1 MSTASP
7 QILSVDV
14 PCDPG
19 AARTVRTA
27 LMGMNW
33 REGVDS
39 DVLIVASELVNN
51 AVVHSGCG
59 REDVLTA
66 RAALSVDRLMFSIH
80 DPGRSGRDAVVRA
93 DGDSDAGGRGLRLV
107 ERLSTRWG
115 SHRGDGLRV
124 WAEIAVVGSPDPLHG
139 VDRG

>member
-1 MSTASP
+1 
-7 QILSVDV
+7 
-14 PCDPG
+14 
-19 AARTVRTA
+19 
-27 LMGMNW
+27 MGMNW